1 MKKKLALLLF
11 KYFPY
16 GGLQK
21 DFLGVANELILRG
34 HVLKAFTRSWEGPI
48 PEGLDVVVL
57 GERGIFNYAK
67 NRNFV
72 KDVYLSM
79 QDFSPDIIFGFN
91 KMPGLDLYFA
101 ADTCFAKQAL
111 KKNIVQKFTRRYR
124 QSMQFEEDVFSQ
136 KSNTKILSLNDK
148 QSSEFREFY
157 SCLLYTSPSPRD

>member
-57 GERGIFNYAK
+57 GERGKFNYAK

-72 KDVYLSM
+72 KDVHLSM
-79 QDFSPDIIFGFN
+79 QDFSPDIIFGN
-91 KMPGLDLYFA
+91 IQNLCGNV
-101 ADTCFAKQAL
+101 QQHV
-111 KKNIVQKFTRRYR
+111 KKI
-124 QSMQFEEDVFSQ
+124 
-136 KSNTKILSLNDK
+136 
-148 QSSEFREFY
+148 
-157 SCLLYTSPSPRD
+157 PRDFQKL